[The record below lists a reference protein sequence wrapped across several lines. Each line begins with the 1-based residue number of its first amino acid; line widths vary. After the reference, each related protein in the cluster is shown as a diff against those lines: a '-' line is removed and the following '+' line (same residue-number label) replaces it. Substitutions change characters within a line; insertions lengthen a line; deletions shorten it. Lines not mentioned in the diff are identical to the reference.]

1 MAPVDHGAGRR
12 ETPDSAEAL
21 AATLA
26 ACAADGLSARA
37 VGGATK
43 LAWGGAASTPDV
55 ELSTLALDAI
65 VEHNEGDLTAVLQ
78 AGVPLAAA
86 QARFAA
92 AGQMLALDPPL
103 GEGERA
109 TVGGVV
115 ATGDSGPRRHRH
127 GAARDLVLGVTVALA
142 DGTLARAG
150 GKVIKNVAGYDLG
163 KLFAGSLGTLG
174 VIVELAVRL
183 HPLPRTAATL
193 TVAGDEPD
201 ALARAASALSHAPLE
216 LESLDVRWVGGEG
229 AVLARFTGESA
240 RAQADAARA
249 LLGDGPGP
257 AEIVEDDVGLWAAQ
271 REAQRSAAGAV
282 VRVSAVQSRL
292 AALLRWAGAH
302 GATVAGRAG
311 LGLSWVTLPAS
322 DAGATAA
329 VLDGLRREL
338 APAACVLLDAP
349 AAVRES
355 VDPWGPLD
363 AGALALARRVKERF
377 DPTATCNP
385 GVFVGGI

>member
-1 MAPVDHGAGRR
+1 MAAGGHSTPRR
-12 ETPDSAEAL
+12 ETPASGEAVAALL
-21 AATLA
+21 AS
-26 ACAADGLSARA
+26 CAADGLAVRA
-37 VGGATK
+37 VGGGTK
-43 LAWGGAASTPDV
+43 AGWGASAGAVDV
-55 ELSTLALDAI
+55 ELSTVGLGAI

-86 QARFAA
+86 QERFAA

-103 GEGERA
+103 GDGERA

-127 GAARDLVLGVTVALA
+127 GAARDLVLGVTVALT

-174 VIVELAVRL
+174 VIVEMAVRL
-183 HPLPRTAATL
+183 HPLPRTAATMTL
-193 TVAGDEPD
+193 TSDDAN
-201 ALARAASALSHAPLE
+201 ALARAASALSHASLE
-216 LESLDVRWVGGEG
+216 LEYLDVRWETGTGS
-229 AVLARFTGESA
+229 VLARFTGDSAVAQAESA
-240 RAQADAARA
+240 LV
-249 LLGDGPGP
+249 LLGDSAAG
-257 AEIVEDDVGLWAAQ
+257 AEIVQDDAGVWAAQ
-271 REAQRSAAGAV
+271 RAAQRSATGAV
-282 VRVSAVQSRL
+282 VRVSAVQAQL
-292 AALLRWAGAH
+292 ADLLRWAESQ

-311 LGLSWVTLPAS
+311 LGLSWVTLPA
-322 DAGATAA
+322 DDPEAA
-329 VLDGLRREL
+329 VAALADLRRAL

-349 AAVRES
+349 VAVRDR

-363 AGALALARRVKERF
+363 AGALLLARRVKERF

-385 GVFVGGI
+385 GAFVGGI